1 MGAQAAHHRH
11 RGWQGCLPGAPDLL
25 DHDFTAV
32 VPTVRG
38 ADFTY
43 VLVEIAIRDAVVVI
57 ASRGPSWLACGH
69 PRW

>member
-1 MGAQAAHHRH
+1 M
-11 RGWQGCLPGAPDLL
+11 PGAPDLL